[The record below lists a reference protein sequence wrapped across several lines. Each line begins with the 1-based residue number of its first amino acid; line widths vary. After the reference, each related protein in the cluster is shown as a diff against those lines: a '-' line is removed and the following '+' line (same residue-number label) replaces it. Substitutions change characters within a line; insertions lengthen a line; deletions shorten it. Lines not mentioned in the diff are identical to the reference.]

1 MSATPPRSRT
11 PITAVASELSYARG
25 VGIVGLGG
33 LVLSVD
39 IPLIRLSESGIWTV
53 LLIRGVLTCLAAV
66 LIWQFDRRRTRRA
79 TRLIEGR
86 TGLFITAIFS
96 LSAATFVYSVFN
108 TSAGNVVFILAFN
121 PMFAAV
127 LSFWLLG
134 EIPPRATLIA
144 IPATLAGVLLIIWA
158 GLETGNWLG
167 DLAALAT
174 AFLTAL
180 GLTVARRSGT
190 DMRYTSA
197 LGLLLPALIALPFV
211 IGDGIDSQSIGWLVL
226 NGAIVIPVAMIC
238 LAAAPMFVPTPVV
251 AMGYL
256 IETTLAPIW
265 VWLIFD
271 ERPID
276 LALVGGALVV
286 ATLVVHSV
294 AELRRAGRQH
304 AMRRVAAASPE
315 ASADGGGVR

>member
-1 MSATPPRSRT
+1 MSATPPHSRT
-11 PITAVASELSYARG
+11 PVTTGAAEPSYARG

-39 IPLIRLSESGIWTV
+39 IPLIRLSESGFWTV
-53 LLIRGVLTCLAAV
+53 LSVRGLLTCLAAV
-66 LIWQFDRRRTRRA
+66 LIWRLDRRRTGRA
-79 TRLIEGR
+79 TPLIEGR
-86 TGLFITAIFS
+86 TGFLVTAIFS
-96 LSAATFVYSVFN
+96 LSAATFIYAVFN

-121 PMFAAV
+121 PMFAAI
-127 LSFWLLG
+127 LSFWLMG
-134 EIPPRATLIA
+134 EVPPKATLMA

-180 GLTVARRSGT
+180 GLTLARRSRT

-197 LGLLLPALIALPFV
+197 LGVLLPGLIALPFV
-211 IGDGIDSQSIGWLVL
+211 AGEGLDSEAIGWLII
-226 NGAIVIPVAMIC
+226 NGAVVIPVAMIC

-265 VWLIFD
+265 VWLVFG
-271 ERPID
+271 ERPVD
-276 LALVGGALVV
+276 LALLGGAIVV
-286 ATLVVHSV
+286 LTLVVHSI
-294 AELRRAGRQH
+294 AELRRAR
-304 AMRRVAAASPE
+304 
-315 ASADGGGVR
+315 